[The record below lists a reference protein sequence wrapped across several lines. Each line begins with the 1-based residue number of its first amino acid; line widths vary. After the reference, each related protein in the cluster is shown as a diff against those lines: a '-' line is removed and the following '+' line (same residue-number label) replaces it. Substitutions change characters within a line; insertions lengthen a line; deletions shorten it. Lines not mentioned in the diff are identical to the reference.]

1 MAYSSKK
8 VMNMDIDNVVQRL
21 RAMNADGVGYVGHA
35 ADVIEALQADLR
47 IEILQRERKI
57 SEADSFIAAVADT
70 CEHAERVAAES
81 QAREKSLLE
90 VLAML
95 CDTSDAALRE
105 KYWLEAHKIINQ
117 PSDDAALK
125 QMLAAEF
132 NKGYERGC
140 SGYHEGLKIALAA
153 ERERCEKA
161 CRQLEVHD
169 AGHPGTAF
177 KVQGMCID
185 AIRAL
190 GDRP

>member
-1 MAYSSKK
+1 
-8 VMNMDIDNVVQRL
+8 MDIENVVQRL

-35 ADVIEALQADLR
+35 ADVIEELQKKL
-47 IEILQRERKI
+47 
-57 SEADSFIAAVADT
+57 SESESFIAAIADT

-81 QAREKSLLE
+81 QARENGMTEALRRIAMNISGDTVPQVIAGDALE
-90 VLAML
+90 R
-95 CDTSDAALRE
+95 TSD
-105 KYWLEAHKIINQ
+105 
-117 PSDDAALK
+117 DTALK
-125 QMLAAEF
+125 QMLVAEF

-190 GDRP
+190 GVGRP

>member
-1 MAYSSKK
+1 
-8 VMNMDIDNVVQRL
+8 MDIENVVQRL

-57 SEADSFIAAVADT
+57 SEADSFIKSIADT
-70 CEHAERVAAES
+70 CIHAERVAAES
-81 QAREKSLLE
+81 QAREKDMTETLHRI
-90 VLAML
+90 AMNISG
-95 CDTSDAALRE
+95 DTVPQVIAGEALGR
-105 KYWLEAHKIINQ
+105 
-117 PSDDAALK
+117 PSDDTALK
-125 QMLAAEF
+125 QMLVAEF

-140 SGYHEGLKIALAA
+140 SGYHEGLKLALAA
-153 ERERCEKA
+153 ERELCEKA

-190 GDRP
+190 GGRP